1 MAEGWFEIR
10 RGKKVPCRQAAVD
23 RADERE
29 REQEKQI
36 SFPIESYCPNT
47 KERYNVCWCDDCD
60 ERAEDAMI
68 AKWRKELYA
77 DKERKSW

>member
-10 RGKKVPCRQAAVD
+10 RGKKVPCQAAVD

-29 REQEKQI
+29 REI

-47 KERYNVCWCDDCD
+47 KERYSVCWCDDCD

-68 AKWRKELYA
+68 ERWRKDLYA
-77 DKERKSW
+77 DKVRNS